1 VMKNAQQ
8 KRRHMM
14 SQPTDGWFV
23 VNHVPAQMPEVTNVG
38 AMRDY
43 KELLLHSHRASK
55 RRAQSG
61 GQARAETF
69 RAWKEQAEQ
78 TARTIWSAQPDL
90 SCRAMSLMVAQ
101 RAGHSVSARTIRRWI
116 APLRPSTQ

>member
-1 VMKNAQQ
+1 MMKNVQQ

-23 VNHVPAQMPEVTNVG
+23 VNHVPGQMPEVTNVG
-38 AMRDY
+38 ALSNY
-43 KELLLHSHRASK
+43 KELLLHSQRASK

-69 RAWKEQAEQ
+69 RAWKEQAEKR
-78 TARTIWSAQPDL
+78 ARIIWSAQPDL
-90 SCRAMSLMVAQ
+90 SCRAVASKIAQ
-101 RAGHSVSARTIRRWI
+101 RAGQHKKAETIRRWI
-116 APLRPSTQ
+116 APLRPSAQ